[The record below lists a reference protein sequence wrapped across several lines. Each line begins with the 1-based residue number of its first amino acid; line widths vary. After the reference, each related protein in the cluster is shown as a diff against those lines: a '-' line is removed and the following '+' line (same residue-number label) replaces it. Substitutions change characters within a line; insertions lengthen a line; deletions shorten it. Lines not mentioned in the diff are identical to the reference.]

1 MAPHRLSGGLRSSV
15 KPGTGSGI
23 VVNRKLR
30 IVVSSAIF
38 RILCKYIGHTI
49 AVLAGLT
56 ALMAIRDILVYPDT
70 RLRRISRVVTEFDQT
85 LKDLVTDMTDT
96 MYAAPG
102 IGLAAVQ
109 IDVPMRVIV
118 MDLSRERNQ
127 LRVFINPEITDLDQ
141 GVTEIEEG
149 CLSVPGIY
157 SSVTRAQSVRVDACD
172 INGNPFQV
180 EGDVLLSVCIQH
192 EVDHLNGK
200 VFVDYL
206 SRLKQARVREKLKK
220 EARQSAP
227 VTL

>member
-1 MAPHRLSGGLRSSV
+1 
-15 KPGTGSGI
+15 
-23 VVNRKLR
+23 
-30 IVVSSAIF
+30 
-38 RILCKYIGHTI
+38 
-49 AVLAGLT
+49 
-56 ALMAIRDILVYPDT
+56 MAIRDILVYPDT

-118 MDLSRERNQ
+118 MDLSKERNQ
-127 LRVFINPEITDLDQ
+127 LRVFVNPEITDLDQ

-180 EGDVLLSVCIQH
+180 EGDELLSVCIQH

-206 SRLKQARVREKLKK
+206 SRLKQARVRERLKK

>member
-1 MAPHRLSGGLRSSV
+1 
-15 KPGTGSGI
+15 
-23 VVNRKLR
+23 
-30 IVVSSAIF
+30 
-38 RILCKYIGHTI
+38 
-49 AVLAGLT
+49 
-56 ALMAIRDILVYPDT
+56 MAIREILVYPDP
-70 RLRRISRVVTEFDQT
+70 RLRRVSEAVTDFGPE
-85 LKDLVTDMTDT
+85 LAALVTDMTDT

-109 IDVPMRVIV
+109 IDVPRRVIV
-118 MDLSRERNQ
+118 MDLSKERNQ
-127 LRVFINPEITDLDQ
+127 LRVFVNPEITDLGQ
-141 GVTEIEEG
+141 GITEIEEG

-157 SSVTRAQSVRVDACD
+157 SSVKRAQSVRVDACD

-180 EGDVLLSVCIQH
+180 EDDELLSVCIQH

-200 VFVDYL
+200 IFVDYL

>member
-1 MAPHRLSGGLRSSV
+1 
-15 KPGTGSGI
+15 
-23 VVNRKLR
+23 
-30 IVVSSAIF
+30 
-38 RILCKYIGHTI
+38 
-49 AVLAGLT
+49 
-56 ALMAIRDILVYPDT
+56 MAIRDILVYPDT

-118 MDLSRERNQ
+118 MDLSKERNQ
-127 LRVFINPEITDLDQ
+127 LRVFVNPEITDLDQ
-141 GVTEIEEG
+141 GVTETEEG

-157 SSVTRAQSVRVDACD
+157 SSVKRAQSVRVDACD

-180 EGDVLLSVCIQH
+180 EGDELLSVCIQH

-206 SRLKQARVREKLKK
+206 SRLKQARVRERLKK
-220 EARQSAP
+220 EARPSAP

>member
-1 MAPHRLSGGLRSSV
+1 
-15 KPGTGSGI
+15 
-23 VVNRKLR
+23 
-30 IVVSSAIF
+30 
-38 RILCKYIGHTI
+38 
-49 AVLAGLT
+49 
-56 ALMAIRDILVYPDT
+56 MAIRDILVYPDP
-70 RLRRISRVVTEFDQT
+70 RLRQISRTVTEFDQT
-85 LKDLVTDMTDT
+85 LNDLVTDMTDT

-118 MDLSRERNQ
+118 MDLSKERNQ
-127 LRVFINPEITDLDQ
+127 LRVFVNPEITDLDQ
-141 GVTEIEEG
+141 GVTETEEG

-180 EGDVLLSVCIQH
+180 EGDELLSVCIQH

-220 EARQSAP
+220 EARPSAP